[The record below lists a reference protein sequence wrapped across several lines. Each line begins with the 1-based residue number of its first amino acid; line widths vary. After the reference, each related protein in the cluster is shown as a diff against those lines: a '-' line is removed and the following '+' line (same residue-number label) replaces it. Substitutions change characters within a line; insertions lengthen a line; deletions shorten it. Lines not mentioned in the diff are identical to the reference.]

1 MVVAVCTLTLEI
13 DHSNSLKEKRRVVK
27 SVIARVRNQF
37 NVSIAEVDSQ
47 DLWQSAVLGIA
58 CVSNDPARAH
68 AVLEKIVQMVV
79 NSRFDA
85 RIAHYEIEIL

>member
-1 MVVAVCTLTLEI
+1 MVVGLCTLSLEI

-68 AVLEKIVQMVV
+68 GVLEKIVQMVG

-85 RIAHYEIEIL
+85 RIADYEIEIL